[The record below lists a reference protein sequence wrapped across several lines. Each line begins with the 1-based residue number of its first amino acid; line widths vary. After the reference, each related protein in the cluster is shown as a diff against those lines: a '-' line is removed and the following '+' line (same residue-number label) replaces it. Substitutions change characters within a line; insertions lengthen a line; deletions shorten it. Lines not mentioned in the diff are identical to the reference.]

1 MLHDNGST
9 LAVLNLSG
17 SVIVKLWT
25 SEQLMRAGRSAP
37 GRVLKLLQLRE
48 LDLDDGDWSRGRGH
62 IHHVRRDDLN
72 TETEVSLLG
81 ETR

>member
-1 MLHDNGST
+1 MLHDNGSA
-9 LAVLNLSG
+9 LAVLNSSG

-48 LDLDDGDWSRGRGH
+48 LDLDDGDWRIGRGY

-72 TETEVSLLG
+72 TETKVSLG